1 MGKVELSFNLGAK
14 EDSWE
19 DVVKREETTRKQDGE
34 WFIWGQHAEPNLLV
48 HKILSSLYSK
58 VVYFLCQLIFKSRK
72 NGNLFGIIYF
82 MSSTLKIH
90 FLFGWITFLITF
102 FLKVC
107 TKDIYLLISGLRMA
121 NFTFKGGLLYLKKPL
136 SMSKILFPQNFVDVA
151 PLASPRIEL
160 SMTRPLP
167 VWLSLLYRQP
177 VCFPVEGCRILC
189 LWT

>member
-121 NFTFKGGLLYLKKPL
+121 NFYLQRWTTILEETTVHVENPFPSELCRRCPIGFTTHRVIDDKATTSLTITPL
-136 SMSKILFPQNFVDVA
+136 
-151 PLASPRIEL
+151 
-160 SMTRPLP
+160 
-167 VWLSLLYRQP
+167 
-177 VCFPVEGCRILC
+177 
-189 LWT
+189 